1 MECKLHTV
9 EKEPSPS
16 ILPNLKSSG
25 FFLRGCDVWAAGCV
39 RRSETWLLVDPPTA
53 RASEAEPSMLGQ
65 WLLLAP
71 GIASGEQESGW
82 FLTIDGCEQEQMT
95 RLGWIGTTSYCNRR
109 GSVENIFVSRVKQL
123 DHQCD
128 LNMTSPKEIWLTMY
142 PSLKMMKMWDNSDK
156 GDNNNWNK
164 ELGEMPR

>member
-1 MECKLHTV
+1 MGRKLHTV

-25 FFLRGCDVWAAGCV
+25 FFLRGAWTAGCV
-39 RRSETWLLVDPPTA
+39 RRSEAWLLADAPTA
-53 RASEAEPSMLGQ
+53 RASEVEPSMPGQ

-95 RLGWIGTTSYCNRR
+95 TLG
-109 GSVENIFVSRVKQL
+109 
-123 DHQCD
+123 
-128 LNMTSPKEIWLTMY
+128 
-142 PSLKMMKMWDNSDK
+142 
-156 GDNNNWNK
+156 
-164 ELGEMPR
+164 

>member
-25 FFLRGCDVWAAGCV
+25 FFLRGWGACTAGCV
-39 RRSETWLLVDPPTA
+39 RRSEPWPPLLADAPTA

-95 RLGWIGTTSYCNRR
+95 TLG
-109 GSVENIFVSRVKQL
+109 
-123 DHQCD
+123 
-128 LNMTSPKEIWLTMY
+128 
-142 PSLKMMKMWDNSDK
+142 
-156 GDNNNWNK
+156 
-164 ELGEMPR
+164 

>member
-1 MECKLHTV
+1 MYKHLPKYNSETAVECEKHTV

-25 FFLRGCDVWAAGCV
+25 FFFRGCGVCTAGCA
-39 RRSETWLLVDPPTA
+39 RRSVTWLLADVPTA
-53 RASEAEPSMLGQ
+53 RASEADPSMVGQ

-95 RLGWIGTTSYCNRR
+95 TLGWIGTTSYWNPKRKDW
-109 GSVENIFVSRVKQL
+109 ENNC
-123 DHQCD
+123 QCD
-128 LNMTSPKEIWLTMY
+128 AVIVLVQNKIIIKKLHWL
-142 PSLKMMKMWDNSDK
+142 P
-156 GDNNNWNK
+156 NK
-164 ELGEMPR
+164 RERTK